1 MGIKVRGSNATDYV
15 QASGRFSQIWDFSPN
30 CATKN
35 FVSQTQTSLSFFL
48 KFEIFSETC
57 VPPKFFF
64 LNQIKSS
71 KRTKLQRNIWEM
83 QQYFLLLTYSKTI
96 FSLLAEE
103 ITSHYHTTSVGF
115 IKIFCNRFIPH
126 NNWQYFELVKKH
138 SWQGSKT
145 GDGIDM
151 YSDQKIH
158 LSYVER
164 NLWTSRRRSTRLPG
178 RKLSAYLTL
187 NFLCILNPILLYYFW
202 RQKINQLC
210 IK

>member
-1 MGIKVRGSNATDYV
+1 MQQIMFRLRGDFLRSEISHQTVPPKILFLKLRLHFHFFSNL
-15 QASGRFSQIWDFSPN
+15 R
-30 CATKN
+30 
-35 FVSQTQTSLSFFL
+35 FFL
-48 KFEIFSETC
+48 KRVCHQS
-57 VPPKFFF
+57 FFF

>member
-1 MGIKVRGSNATDYV
+1 M
-15 QASGRFSQIWDFSPN
+15 
-30 CATKN
+30 
-35 FVSQTQTSLSFFL
+35 
-48 KFEIFSETC
+48 
-57 VPPKFFF
+57 PPKFFF

-83 QQYFLLLTYSKTI
+83 QQYFLLLTYPKTI

-103 ITSHYHTTSVGF
+103 ITPHYHTTSVGF
-115 IKIFCNRFIPH
+115 IKIFCNRFISH

-187 NFLCILNPILLYYFW
+187 TFFASWTRLFLIFLKTKN
-202 RQKINQLC
+202 
-210 IK
+210 

>member
-1 MGIKVRGSNATDYV
+1 MQQIMFRLRGDFLRSEISQKIWAFLTKLCHQIICFSNSDFTFC
-15 QASGRFSQIWDFSPN
+15 FSQIWDFFWN
-30 CATKN
+30 VCATK
-35 FVSQTQTSLSFFL
+35 V
-48 KFEIFSETC
+48 
-57 VPPKFFF
+57 FF

-71 KRTKLQRNIWEM
+71 RRTKWQRNIWEM
-83 QQYFLLLTYSKTI
+83 QQYFLLLTYPKTI

-103 ITSHYHTTSVGF
+103 ITPHYHTTSVGF
-115 IKIFCNRFIPH
+115 IKIFCNRFISH

-145 GDGIDM
+145 GDGIGM

-187 NFLCILNPILLYYFW
+187 NFFASWTRLFLIFLKTKN
-202 RQKINQLC
+202 
-210 IK
+210 